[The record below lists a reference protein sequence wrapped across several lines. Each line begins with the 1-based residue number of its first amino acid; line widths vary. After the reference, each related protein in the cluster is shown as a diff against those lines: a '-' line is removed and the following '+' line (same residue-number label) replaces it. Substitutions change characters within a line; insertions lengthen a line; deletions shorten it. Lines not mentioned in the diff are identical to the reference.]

1 MSDSGET
8 DYDTSTINVSPLGM
22 SATVKS
28 LTDLSQNVADS
39 LGVINTQL
47 AGLRVAWEG
56 KAASDAEVVNKQW
69 MAVMTDLFGTEEDPS
84 KGVLS
89 ALAGGLDRASANF
102 SKAERGVA
110 SIFKEFHDGLQP
122 EGGGEGGGSKSDED
136 AYPTDQPDDQT
147 DTNNTAVTLKFPS

>member
-8 DYDTSTINVSPLGM
+8 DYDASTINVSPLGM
-22 SATVKS
+22 NTTAKS
-28 LTDLSQNVADS
+28 LNGLAQSVADS

-47 AGLRVAWEG
+47 AGLRVAWQG
-56 KAASDAEVVNKQW
+56 KAASDAEMVNKQW
-69 MAVMTDLFGTEEDPS
+69 MAVMNDLFGTEDDPS

-102 SKAERGVA
+102 SKAERGVTG
-110 SIFKEFHDGLQP
+110 IFKEFHDGLQP
-122 EGGGEGGGSKSDED
+122 EEDGDGGSKSDED